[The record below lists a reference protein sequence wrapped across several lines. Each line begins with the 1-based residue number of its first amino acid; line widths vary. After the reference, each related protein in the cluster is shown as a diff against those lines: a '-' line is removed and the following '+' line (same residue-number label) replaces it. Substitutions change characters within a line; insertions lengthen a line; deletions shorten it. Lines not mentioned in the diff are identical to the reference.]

1 MNVKRESRAK
11 KRAVSGVLSGL
22 LLFSM
27 LFSVGTGFFLFVS
40 SGESQYSHALSNRA
54 TNLQSQLAESL
65 AIAPTLGANNHL
77 VFTATNS
84 GGLAAN
90 MTDVF
95 VVDPGGVTHTYGV
108 GFGSNTTPALP
119 GGVTPQKTSV
129 SYDTGLTVV
138 AGTYAIKVITHRG
151 NAFTATYPPAPTNY
165 ASSAGS
171 DQLRLLDGFP
181 HRRPLLLQ
189 MGPADRD
196 QLDNTGELRRELQ
209 RRPLRS

>member
-1 MNVKRESRAK
+1 SANCAQRGAQCRGSSAQM
-11 KRAVSGVLSGL
+11 
-22 LLFSM
+22 LFSM
-27 LFSVGTGFFLFVS
+27 IFSVGTGYFLFVS
-40 SGESQYSHALSNRA
+40 SGESQYSHALSNRG
-54 TNLQSQLAESL
+54 TNLQSQVAESL

-138 AGTYAIKVITHRG
+138 A
-151 NAFTATYPPAPTNY
+151 
-165 ASSAGS
+165 
-171 DQLRLLDGFP
+171 
-181 HRRPLLLQ
+181 
-189 MGPADRD
+189 
-196 QLDNTGELRRELQ
+196 
-209 RRPLRS
+209 